1 MEELRVEKAD
11 FNVTLVGGKMCATKQ
26 KASGIVSDDQNLRK
40 SSPDPPKTSPGGS
53 KIEPGGLQ
61 DVIFKRSLRHF

>member
-26 KASGIVSDDQNLRK
+26 KASGIVSDVQILGK
-40 SSPDPPKTSPGGS
+40 SSPGAS

-61 DVIFKRSLRHF
+61 DAIF

>member
-1 MEELRVEKAD
+1 MEELRVEKVD

-26 KASGIVSDDQNLRK
+26 KASGIVSDVQILGK
-40 SSPDPPKTSPGGS
+40 SSPDPPKTSPGAS

-61 DVIFKRSLRHF
+61 DAIFKDV